1 MPIRILLI
9 VAGAIAALLVAREAP
24 NFAVVQGMVAV
35 VLVALVVIAIAFFRR
50 K

>member
-35 VLVALVVIAIAFFRR
+35 VLIALVVIAIAFFRR

>member
-1 MPIRILLI
+1 MPIRILLV

>member
-1 MPIRILLI
+1 MPIRILLA
-9 VAGAIAALLVAREAP
+9 VASSIAAIFVAREAS

-35 VLVALVVIAIAFFRR
+35 GLIALVVLVLALFSR

>member
-24 NFAVVQGMVAV
+24 NFAVVQGMVAI
-35 VLVALVVIAIAFFRR
+35 VLIALVVVAIALFRR

>member
-1 MPIRILLI
+1 MPIRILLV

-35 VLVALVVIAIAFFRR
+35 VLIALLVIAIAFFRR